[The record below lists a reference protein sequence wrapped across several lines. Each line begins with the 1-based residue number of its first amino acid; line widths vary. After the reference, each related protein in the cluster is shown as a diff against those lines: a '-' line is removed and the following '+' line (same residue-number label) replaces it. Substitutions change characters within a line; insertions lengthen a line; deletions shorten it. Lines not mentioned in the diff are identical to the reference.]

1 MNLLETKKYFEDIFH
16 SYWNETDV
24 HFIGQDFNSKD
35 HDTWIN
41 PVYKPLR
48 STPNGVSTSTSID
61 MGQLYIVCWADTD
74 TTAMELADKVIE
86 FIDINVETPL
96 FRARGHDIIDHGWDD
111 SNKVF
116 VMLSFTFEQ
125 FSGSC

>member
-1 MNLLETKKYFEDIFH
+1 MFSSD
-16 SYWNETDV
+16 WNETDI
-24 HFIGQDFNSKD
+24 HFVGQDFDGSQ

-61 MGQLYIVCWADTD
+61 MGQLYIVCWAETD
-74 TTAMELADKVIE
+74 IDAMELTDTVIAFVGDNMDK
-86 FIDINVETPL
+86 TL

-125 FSGSC
+125 FSGTC

>member
-1 MNLLETKKYFEDIFH
+1 MNLQETKKYFEDMFEN
-16 SYWNETDV
+16 SWLETPV
-24 HFIGQDFNSKD
+24 HFTGQDFDGKE
-35 HDTWIN
+35 HDQWVN

-48 STPNGVSTSTSID
+48 NTSNGISASTSID

-74 TTAMELADKVIE
+74 TDAMELTDTVIV
-86 FIDINVETPL
+86 FVKDNIKD
-96 FRARGHDIIDHGWDD
+96 FRHRGYDIIDHGWDE